1 MKKGSPKSVFVC
13 QECGSQSPKWLG
25 KCNDCGGWNTLQEEL
40 LTPRASMGMA
50 LGAEPG
56 LAPVRLDEVDLEQE
70 PRFSTGL
77 EELDRVLGGG
87 VVPGSLVLLGGPPG
101 IGKSTLLL
109 QIARQLAATRAP
121 ILYVSGEES
130 ARQIRMR
137 AERLQ
142 VDGKGILLVSETRL
156 EAIEAHILKEKP
168 GLVFVDSIQT
178 MFRADLAPAPGS
190 VTQVRECSASLMRL
204 AKSHGVPVILVG
216 HVTKG
221 GEIAGPR
228 VLEHLVD
235 TVLYFEG
242 DGLHNVRALRS
253 VKNRFGSTQEIGLF
267 RMGSGGLD
275 SIPDASAF
283 FLSQRAGGGPGSLVF
298 PSMEGTRPLLVE
310 VQALVAENNAVD
322 KGVPPT
328 RRAVGLDGNRL
339 SLLLAV
345 LQKRAVNLGLGKC
358 DVYVNVAGGLK
369 LVEPALDLPLALA
382 VVSSKQNQD
391 VDSDLAAVGE
401 LGLGGEVRAV
411 TQIESRLKELAK
423 LGFSRCLVPEKNLQS
438 LSSSFDCKPLRVV
451 GVRSLLDA
459 LAAAGLKTSS
469 ERGRRNGDFQEV
481 HSSKG
486 AAPF

>member
-1 MKKGSPKSVFVC
+1 MKKGPKTVYLC
-13 QECGSQSPKWLG
+13 QECGSQSAKWQG
-25 KCNDCGGWNTLQEEL
+25 KCPDCGGWNTFQEEVMA
-40 LTPRASMGMA
+40 PRASMGMA
-50 LGAEPG
+50 LGSQPG
-56 LAPVRLDEVDLEQE
+56 LAPIALDQVDLEQE
-70 PRFSTGL
+70 ARFFTGIP
-77 EELDRVLGGG
+77 ELDRVLGGG

-109 QIARQLAATRAP
+109 QIARQLSQQRPP

-130 ARQIRMR
+130 PRQIRMR
-137 AERLQ
+137 AERLGVPGQ
-142 VDGKGILLVSETRL
+142 GILLVSETRL
-156 EAIEAHILKEKP
+156 EAIEAHILRERP

-178 MFRADLAPAPGS
+178 MFRSDLSPAPGS

-204 AKSHGVPVILVG
+204 AKTHGVPVILVG

-267 RMGSGGLD
+267 RMGATGLD
-275 SIPDASAF
+275 SIPDASSF
-283 FLSQRAGGGPGSLVF
+283 FLSQRAGGGPGSIVF
-298 PSMEGTRPLLVE
+298 PSLEGTRPLLVE
-310 VQALVAENNAVD
+310 VQALVSENRQAAN
-322 KGVPPT
+322 GVPPT
-328 RRAVGLDGNRL
+328 RRAVGLDSNRL

-345 LQKRAVNLGLGKC
+345 LGKRTNNISPGKC

-382 VVSSKQNQD
+382 VASSRLD
-391 VDSDLAAVGE
+391 RTIDPEVAAVGE

-411 TQIESRLKELAK
+411 TQLETRLKELAK
-423 LGFSRCLVPEKNLQS
+423 LGFERCLVPEKNLAS
-438 LSSSFDCKPLRVV
+438 LATGFDCKPLQLV
-451 GVRSLLDA
+451 GVSRLIEA
-459 LAAAGLKTSS
+459 LSALGLAGS
-469 ERGRRNGDFQEV
+469 EPGRQNG
-481 HSSKG
+481 SKREG
-486 AAPF
+486 AWPEGALRP